1 MMRVSPAAKAP
12 GSYPG
17 IGSSSLPPATS
28 YFSRGILKENDFPL
42 DIGEIEKRLLWC
54 LTSLH
59 LIDNS
64 TTGSVTVHVNQGVIT
79 DYEKKEIHLKKKIRL

>member
-1 MMRVSPAAKAP
+1 M
-12 GSYPG
+12 
-17 IGSSSLPPATS
+17 
-28 YFSRGILKENDFPL
+28 KENDLPL